1 MGIRK
6 YSVDNL
12 VDSLTKIKPDTNLIF
27 VFYELE
33 TDIMNSFSDCLSEY
47 IKITET
53 TVIKDKE
60 TLYLLLYCNICNSKI
75 EQLAKKL
82 NILDCGDFE
91 ILINASNVRIE
102 SEKQLRS
109 FLCLGKRIYV
119 SKYEGVIYER

>member
-12 VDSLTKIKPDTNLIF
+12 MDSLSKIKPDTNLIF

-91 ILINASNVRIE
+91 ILINTSNVRIE
-102 SEKQLRS
+102 NEKQLHASSR
-109 FLCLGKRIYV
+109 LGKKIYV

>member
-1 MGIRK
+1 MGIKK

-91 ILINASNVRIE
+91 ILVNASNVRIE
-102 SEKQLRS
+102 NEKQLHAFSR
-109 FLCLGKRIYV
+109 LGKRIYV

>member
-6 YSVDNL
+6 YSIDNIA
-12 VDSLTKIKPDTNLIF
+12 DSLSKIKHDTNLIF

-47 IKITET
+47 VKITET
-53 TVIKDKE
+53 TVLKNRK
-60 TLYLLLYCNICNSKI
+60 TSFLLLYCNILNSKI

-91 ILINASNVRIE
+91 ILVNASNVRIE
-102 SEKQLRS
+102 NEKQLHASSR
-109 FLCLGKRIYV
+109 LGKRIYV

>member
-12 VDSLTKIKPDTNLIF
+12 VGSLAKIKPDINLIF
-27 VFYELE
+27 IFYELE
-33 TDIMNSFSDCLSEY
+33 ADILSVFSDCLSEY
-47 IKITET
+47 VKITET
-53 TVIKDKE
+53 TVIKNSK
-60 TLYLLLYCNICNSKI
+60 TSFLLLYCNIYNSII

-82 NILDCGDFE
+82 DILDCGDFE

-109 FLCLGKRIYV
+109 FFCLGKRIYV

>member
-109 FLCLGKRIYV
+109 FLCLGRRIYV